1 MLWFPA
7 QQPRQAKDAA
17 SEALTQAAIAR
28 KLSLS
33 LKGVEYSGELTTQL
47 MDCSKKLEKLYE
59 LLHGIVANDEKDE
72 AKIKKFLQ
80 ATHVQIQWL
89 EKAKA
94 GLLEICLF
102 SPHFMNVGML
112 QV

>member
-1 MLWFPA
+1 
-7 QQPRQAKDAA
+7 
-17 SEALTQAAIAR
+17 LTQAAIAR

-47 MDCSKKLEKLYE
+47 MDCSKKLERLYE
-59 LLHGIVANDEKDE
+59 LLQGITADDMDEQ
-72 AKIKKFLQ
+72 KINKYLH
-80 ATHVQIQWL
+80 ATTVQIQWL

-94 GLLEICLF
+94 GILEICLF
-102 SPHFMNVGML
+102 PAHFSVGMF